1 MTALP
6 RRTGRT
12 LVRAGALAAAAVSAH
27 SALNL
32 ALLRRP
38 DPHPA
43 AVAERVSV
51 LVPARDEERV
61 VGLLLADLRTQTG
74 VPDLEVLVLDD
85 GSTDG
90 TRSVLDLAA
99 QADPRVRVLTGEPP
113 PPGWLGKAAA
123 CQRLADEAD
132 GSVLVMVDA
141 DVRLAPHAVAATV
154 DLLRRHGLDLVS
166 PYPRQ
171 LASTTAER
179 LVQPL
184 LQWSW
189 ASLLP
194 LRLAERTRLASLS
207 AANGQLMAVDAA
219 AYRRAGGHAAIA
231 AEVLDDVAL
240 VRRVKA
246 TGGRGGVADGT
257 DLATCRMYEDTEDL
271 VEGWSK
277 SLWSATGHPA
287 GAAAIV
293 ALALLTY
300 VVPALA
306 AVRGSRWGATGYL
319 AAVAGRALVAH
330 RTGGRVADAWTHPA
344 SVLAWSALV
353 ARSWKGRGD
362 GSLRWKGRPLA
373 DAHDTGTGDD
383 ATATG
388 AAPAGRTAR

>member
-1 MTALP
+1 MTGLP
-6 RRTGRT
+6 CGAGGL
-12 LVRAGALAAAAVSAH
+12 LVRTGALAAVAVTAH
-27 SALNL
+27 SVVNL
-32 ALLRRP
+32 VLLRRP

-43 AVAERVSV
+43 PVPERVSV
-51 LVPARDEERV
+51 LVPARDEEPV
-61 VGLLLADLRTQTG
+61 VGLLLADLRAQAG

-90 TRSVLDLAA
+90 TRAVLDAA
-99 QADPRVRVLTGEPP
+99 AHADPRVRVLTGEPP

-123 CQRLADEAD
+123 CRRLTDEAT
-132 GSVLVMVDA
+132 GSVLVFVDA
-141 DVRLAPHAVAATV
+141 DVRLVPHAVAATV
-154 DLLRRHGLDLVS
+154 DMLRRDGLDLVS

-171 LASTTAER
+171 VAETVGER

-184 LQWSW
+184 LPWSW

-194 LRLAERTRLASLS
+194 LRLAEQAPQPSLS

-219 AYRRAGGHAAIA
+219 AYRRVGGHAAIA
-231 AEVLDDVAL
+231 SEVLDDVAL

-257 DLATCRMYEDTEDL
+257 DLASCRMYEDLDDL

-277 SLWSATGHPA
+277 SLWSATGRPA
-287 GAAAIV
+287 GAAALI
-293 ALALLTY
+293 ALASLTY
-300 VVPALA
+300 VLPVTAAL
-306 AVRGSRWGATGYL
+306 RGSRWGAAGYA
-319 AAVAGRALVAH
+319 AAVAGRALVAK

-353 ARSWKGRGD
+353 VRSWRGRRD

-373 DAHDTGTGDD
+373 AP
-383 ATATG
+383 AMTG
-388 AAPAGRTAR
+388 AAPTSAGTVG